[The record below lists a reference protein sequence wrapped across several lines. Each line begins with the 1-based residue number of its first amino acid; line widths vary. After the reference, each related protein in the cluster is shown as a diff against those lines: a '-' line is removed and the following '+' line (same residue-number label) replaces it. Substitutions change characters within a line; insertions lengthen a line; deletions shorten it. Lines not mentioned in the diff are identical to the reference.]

1 MEPDGGYMKA
11 IALVP
16 GTTDLRLVE
25 RPEPRIEKPNQ
36 LKVQVLQVG
45 ICGTDREEASGGRA
59 DPPSGKKELIIG
71 HEMLGRV
78 VEVGGEVRRFQPG
91 DHAVLTVRRGCNHC
105 PACALN
111 RSDFCYSGDYTERG
125 IKGADGYQAEFV
137 VEDEEYA
144 VTVPPEIVP
153 LGVLAEPM
161 SVVEKAIE
169 EGFLIQA
176 ARLPDAKGT
185 DNWLT
190 GKRVLVAG
198 IGTIGLLA
206 AFVLRL
212 RGADVLG
219 LGRQDADTAR
229 PALLSRIGA
238 TYVDDRK
245 IKPESWKDELGR
257 IDMIL
262 EATGAATLEFDL
274 LSALGTNGVY
284 VLTGIPGGDR
294 PIQVSGAV
302 LMRRLVLQNQIMV
315 GSVNAS
321 PKHFQKAVEDLGR
334 ARQTWGEAISEV
346 ITHRFPYTRFAEAL
360 RLHSPD
366 EIKIVLEWEKL

>member
-1 MEPDGGYMKA
+1 MKA

-16 GTTDLRLVE
+16 GTTDLRLVD
-25 RPEPRIEKPNQ
+25 RPEPNIERPDQIK
-36 LKVQVLQVG
+36 LQVLQVG

-59 DPPSGKKELIIG
+59 DPPAGKKELIIG

-78 VEVGGEVRRFQPG
+78 TGVGAEVHRFQVG
-91 DHAVLTVRRGCNHC
+91 DHALLSVRRGCSHC
-105 PACALN
+105 AACALN
-111 RSDFCYSGDYTERG
+111 RSDFCYSGEYTERG

-137 VEDEEYA
+137 LEEEDYA
-144 VTVPPEIVP
+144 VKVPSEIVP
-153 LGVLAEPM
+153 VGVLAEPT

-169 EGFLIQA
+169 EACLIQA
-176 ARLPDAKGT
+176 ARLPDAEEAA
-185 DNWLT
+185 NWLT
-190 GKRVLVAG
+190 GKRVLVGG

-212 RGADVLG
+212 RGAEVLG

-229 PALLSRIGA
+229 PALLTRIGA
-238 TYVDDRK
+238 RYVDDRK
-245 IKPESWKDELGR
+245 IKPDSWKDELGR

-262 EATGAATLEFDL
+262 EATGAAALEFDL

-302 LMRRLVLQNQIMV
+302 LMRRMVLQNQVMA

-321 PKHFQKAVEDLGR
+321 PKHFQQAVEDLGR
-334 ARQTWGEAISEV
+334 VRQTWGDAISQV
-346 ITHRFPYTRFAEAL
+346 ITDRFPYTRFSEAL

-366 EIKIVLEWEKL
+366 EIKIVLEWGNL